1 MMVPRCGLMWR
12 SRGLPTIFTAMKQIL
27 LLFIWVL
34 LECVPISSFSQPFE
48 TRYERSGGTETATY
62 AEVIAFYKTLATRYS
77 SVTIDS
83 VGETD
88 AGYPLHVVY
97 YNYKPGS
104 KQVTLLINNGIHPG
118 EPDGIDACMLLL
130 RNAAMGKIEIPENV
144 ALAVIPVFNIG
155 GMLNRGC
162 CSRVNQNG
170 PKEYGFRGNSQNLDL
185 NRDFVKLDARET
197 QSLIRLF
204 HKLDPDVF
212 IDNHVSDGAD
222 YQHVVTL
229 LSTQHDKL
237 GGEVGKYM
245 HNTLEPLIY
254 KDMKQK
260 GYDLVPYVND
270 FDKTPDQGWVEF
282 YEPARF
288 SSGFAALFQTFAF
301 VPETHMLK
309 PYWER
314 VQSTYAL
321 LRTFISITS
330 AHIDDIKE
338 ARRADRKQL
347 MAATT
352 YHLHWVAD
360 TTRFDKVTFKGY
372 AAGYKPSEVSGLP
385 RLYYDHT
392 KPYVKQVNFYNHF
405 VSTDTIT
412 YAAAYV
418 VPGQWHDVI
427 IRLKWNGVAMQ
438 HLDKDTVMEVNVCHI
453 DNYETVPRPY
463 EKHYLHKNV
472 KVHWIRQ
479 SIPVVKGDYIV
490 AIRQPAKRYIT
501 EVLEP
506 TGTDAFLAWGFFD
519 GILQQ
524 KEYYSDYVFEDDA
537 ARILKKNSSLKQR
550 LNEKKKT
557 DAVFAKSASQQLDF
571 IYNNSPYHEPEY
583 MQYPVYRIEQ

>member
-1 MMVPRCGLMWR
+1 VAVSNNAIIIAVIFILMKY
-12 SRGLPTIFTAMKQIL
+12 SHLVIAL
-27 LLFIWVL
+27 LLL
-34 LECVPISSFSQPFE
+34 QPISSFSQPFE

-62 AEVIAFYKTLATRYS
+62 DEVISFYKTLAVRFPS
-77 SVTIDS
+77 ITIDS

-130 RNAAMGKIEIPENV
+130 RNAAMGKIEIPKNV

-288 SSGFAALFQTFAF
+288 SSRAIITPFHFNLLITAAHCPGT
-301 VPETHMLK
+301 
-309 PYWER
+309 
-314 VQSTYAL
+314 
-321 LRTFISITS
+321 
-330 AHIDDIKE
+330 
-338 ARRADRKQL
+338 
-347 MAATT
+347 
-352 YHLHWVAD
+352 
-360 TTRFDKVTFKGY
+360 
-372 AAGYKPSEVSGLP
+372 
-385 RLYYDHT
+385 
-392 KPYVKQVNFYNHF
+392 
-405 VSTDTIT
+405 T
-412 YAAAYV
+412 YAAA
-418 VPGQWHDVI
+418 
-427 IRLKWNGVAMQ
+427 
-438 HLDKDTVMEVNVCHI
+438 
-453 DNYETVPRPY
+453 
-463 EKHYLHKNV
+463 
-472 KVHWIRQ
+472 
-479 SIPVVKGDYIV
+479 
-490 AIRQPAKRYIT
+490 
-501 EVLEP
+501 
-506 TGTDAFLAWGFFD
+506 
-519 GILQQ
+519 
-524 KEYYSDYVFEDDA
+524 
-537 ARILKKNSSLKQR
+537 
-550 LNEKKKT
+550 
-557 DAVFAKSASQQLDF
+557 
-571 IYNNSPYHEPEY
+571 
-583 MQYPVYRIEQ
+583 